1 VKRDASAVDVS
12 SFSSIHS
19 AGTKRSVRDRIGSNA
34 DSSGWHGNGH
44 SGNKRCVCGF
54 IVTV

>member
-1 VKRDASAVDVS
+1 MKRDASAVDVS